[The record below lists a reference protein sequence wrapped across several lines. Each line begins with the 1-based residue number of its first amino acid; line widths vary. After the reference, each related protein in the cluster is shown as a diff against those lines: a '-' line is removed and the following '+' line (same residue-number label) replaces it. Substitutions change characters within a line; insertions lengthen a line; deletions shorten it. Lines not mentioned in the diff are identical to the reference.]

1 MSKLLFIKRYL
12 NDPKSVGGIAPS
24 SSALAEA
31 MVEELSPDP
40 SDLLIELG
48 PGTGVFTE
56 ALIATGMPQRNILLV
71 ERDPKFATMLHQM
84 FPHADIAQA
93 DARHLKRLLH
103 ERGLTQVRQILS
115 GLPFRSLPPTARL
128 GIASAVGQC
137 LAPGGV
143 FVQFSYFPVPPL
155 PSAVAARYGLI
166 GRQCKIVLRNAPPAF
181 VWKYCRRVGA

>member
-31 MVEELSPDP
+31 MVKELDPDP
-40 SDLLIELG
+40 SSLLIELG

-56 ALIATGMPQRNILLV
+56 ALIEAGIPQAHLLLV
-71 ERDPKFATMLHQM
+71 ERDPKFAAMLHQM
-84 FPHADIAQA
+84 FPRARIAQA
-93 DARHLKRLLH
+93 DARHLKRLLR
-103 ERGLTQVRQILS
+103 EVGLEEVRQILS

-128 GIASAVGQC
+128 GIASAIGQC

-155 PSAVAARYGLI
+155 PSAVVARYGLI
-166 GRQCKIVLRNAPPAF
+166 GRQSKIVLRNAPPAF
-181 VWKYCRRVGA
+181 VWKYTKRAA